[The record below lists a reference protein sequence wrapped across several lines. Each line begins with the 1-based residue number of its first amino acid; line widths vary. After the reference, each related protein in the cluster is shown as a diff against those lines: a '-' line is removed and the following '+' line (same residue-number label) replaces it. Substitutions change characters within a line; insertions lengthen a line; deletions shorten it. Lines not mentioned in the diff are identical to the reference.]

1 MSAVFG
7 GASWSGRL
15 QRLSSATGLCLSLD
29 RPSNFSEFMALLD
42 SHVKA
47 DLYGLQMG
55 DMVRYRFPH
64 EAAEDTHRYRV
75 VSVTPY
81 LITVS
86 DNCGH
91 QIRFYGVES
100 HAPGRWVGDDFH
112 SANRLRRGLG
122 GCHG

>member
-7 GASWSGRL
+7 DAFWSGRV
-15 QRLSSATGLCLSLD
+15 QRLSSATGLRPPPD
-29 RPSNFSEFMALLD
+29 RHSNFSEFMALLD

-47 DLYGLQMG
+47 DLYGLQVN
-55 DMVRYRFPH
+55 DIVHYRFPH
-64 EAAEDTHRYRV
+64 EAAEDARYRV

-91 QIRFYGVES
+91 QIRFYGVGS

-112 SANRLRRGLG
+112 SANRLQRGLG
-122 GCHG
+122 GSHG

>member
-7 GASWSGRL
+7 GASWSGRV
-15 QRLSSATGLCLSLD
+15 RWLSSATGLRPSPD

-42 SHVKA
+42 SQVKA
-47 DLYGLQMG
+47 DLYGLQIG
-55 DMVRYRFPH
+55 DMVHYRFPH
-64 EAAEDTHRYRV
+64 EAAEDARYRV

-86 DNCGH
+86 DNRGH
-91 QIRFYGVES
+91 QVRFYGVES

-112 SANRLRRGLG
+112 SANRLQRGLVWG
-122 GCHG
+122 S